1 MNFRKAAFLAGAGAL
16 LAIPAFAS
24 ADFSWDFGTV
34 VSGDT
39 PGGTAPWANLTGT
52 ASGNDTNF
60 VLTFNGNNGAPADE
74 FLKQLDLAYT
84 GGFGSNSTLTTG
96 SSSITGAT
104 FGSLTDAG
112 GKFDVKIDF
121 STPNNSDRVNPG
133 EVVDFTITN
142 SNVDNFTTGLL
153 HINNTPGNEGSG
165 KVAPGAVPEPA
176 SMAALGMGALGL
188 LGRRRRSKK

>member
-16 LAIPAFAS
+16 LLMPAFAS
-24 ADFSWDFGTV
+24 ADFSWNFNTV

-52 ASGNDTNF
+52 QSGSDVNF
-60 VLTFNGNNGAPADE
+60 VLTFNNLGSPSSTE

-84 GGFGSNSTLTTG
+84 GGFSGSTLTTG
-96 SSSITGAT
+96 SSSITGTT

-112 GKFDVKIDF
+112 GHYDVKIDF
-121 STPNNSDRVNPG
+121 STPNNSNRVNPG
-133 EVVDFTITN
+133 EVVDFTITGAN
-142 SNVDNFTTGLL
+142 ADNFTTGLL
-153 HINNTPGNEGSG
+153 HINNTPGQSGSG